1 LLLRWLFLPLIGLA
15 DYLNLCYFRQ

>member
-15 DYLNLCYFRQ
+15 DYLNLCDLRQ